1 MNDYGGI
8 VRDSPIKGKL
18 LQLDTRVLDDPDELL
33 ESIFA
38 RATRLNT
45 DSSRSVG
52 HPDLFQR
59 SIAQLLKSAEEG
71 PHA

>member
-1 MNDYGGI
+1 
-8 VRDSPIKGKL
+8 
-18 LQLDTRVLDDPDELL
+18 LDDPDELL

-45 DSSRSVG
+45 DSNRSVG

-59 SIAQLLKSAEEG
+59 SIAQLLKSDEEG